1 MVKKQVIFHEDY
13 FSEYTF
19 DPAAQSGRMESI
31 MEELADFKI
40 VRPDYA
46 KEEDILLVHTDN
58 HFQRVKNSEDELF
71 SVALLSVGGA
81 LLAANYAMK
90 QQPIFANIRPPG
102 HHASP
107 EGYWGFCYFNNI
119 AIAVRSVTQQYE
131 IPHALII
138 DFDLHFGDG
147 SDNTFRNDS
156 SVAYYSCEGRSPESF
171 IRNLEIYLSKTKDV
185 GLIGISAGFDRH
197 IDDWGGLLS
206 TDDYGRI
213 GNIIKTFSEDNGNI
227 PRFACLE
234 GGYNHKVLGKNV
246 RKFINS
252 FY

>member
-1 MVKKQVIFHEDY
+1 LKKQVIFHEDY

-19 DPAAQSGRMESI
+19 DPAAQSGRMEAI
-31 MEELADFKI
+31 MEELTDFEI
-40 VRPDYA
+40 VRPKYA

-58 HFQRVKNSEDELF
+58 HFLRIKNSEEELF
-71 SVALLSVGGA
+71 SVALLSAGGA
-81 LLAANYAMK
+81 ILAAELAMEN
-90 QQPIFANIRPPG
+90 QPIFANIRPPG

-107 EGYWGFCYFNNI
+107 NGYWGFCFFNNV
-119 AIAVRSVTQQYE
+119 AISIRSTAIKYK
-131 IPHALII
+131 IPHSLII

-147 SDNTFRNDS
+147 TDNTFRNDS
-156 SVAYYSCEGRSPESF
+156 SVSYYSCEGSSPERF
-171 IRNLEIYLSKTKDV
+171 IRNLENFLAKMENV
-185 GLIGISAGFDRH
+185 GLVGVSAGFDRH

-206 TDDYGRI
+206 TEDYGRI
-213 GNIIKTFSEDNGNI
+213 GRILKTFCEDNGSI

-234 GGYNHKVLGKNV
+234 GGYNHNVLGKNV